1 VRWSLSQW
9 YNPTTGALVADMSAA
24 GKSVTEWFPNGA
36 VGSFLSMTPVWPATG
51 EPVGVLTLEST
62 NEENPVATTVG
73 DTVDI
78 SDASIDGTSPPPDPD
93 GSTGRKPVLLRVA
106 GAFQR
111 WAYTRT
117 SGGAGAN
124 CIVYCAEGS

>member
-1 VRWSLSQW
+1 MRWSLSQW

-36 VGSFLSMTPVWPATG
+36 VGTFISMTPVWTG
-51 EPVGVLTLEST
+51 TGSPVGVLTLEQT
-62 NEENPVATTVG
+62 NEDAPTATTVA
-73 DTVDI
+73 DEVDL
-78 SDASIDGTSPPPDPD
+78 SDYYSTASPEPNPN
-93 GSTGRKPVLLRVA
+93 GSAGRKPVLLQVA

-117 SGGAGAN
+117 SGGAGAT
-124 CIVYCAEGS
+124 CTVYCAEGS